1 MMVGFFRLTV
11 GGLCHLKVGPVVQI
25 SLTSILIHLYANNG
39 ASLIRIDIL
48 LQPGCWL
55 LIAEPV
61 LRE

>member
-1 MMVGFFRLTV
+1 MMVGSFRLTV
-11 GGLCHLKVGPVVQI
+11 FGSCHLKVGPIVQI
-25 SLTSILIHLYANNG
+25 RLTSILIHLYANNG
-39 ASLIRIDIL
+39 ALLIRIDVL